1 MSPGCV
7 SDVNDSVHTPV
18 IRRKC
23 AIRNFNNMLQEVPVV
38 DLAAPSAGADL
49 VRSLELASSALIV
62 GHGVDLSLRQDVIAR
77 SREFFAL
84 PREVKQQVRWPGTG
98 PWHGWQPVYEGAAD
112 IIGTRVPDLV
122 ERFEVHEVDEFS
134 LWPDEVAGFREAWL
148 AYYFSCA
155 TLASRL
161 VRVVAAELDL
171 PEEELPAWTDG
182 QFANLVANHY
192 LPQPE
197 PPLPGQT
204 RVGAHTDRGG
214 VTLLAADE
222 APGGLEVR
230 LAGQRWVPVVIPPD
244 AYVLQVG
251 DLFARWTNRRLPANV
266 HRVVNPPREVAAT
279 ASRLALV
286 YFHYPALDARVVPAP
301 SCVTADRPALA
312 PLVCGEHLLARQ
324 EAFKVR
330 VDEAYVP
337 A

>member
-1 MSPGCV
+1 
-7 SDVNDSVHTPV
+7 
-18 IRRKC
+18 
-23 AIRNFNNMLQEVPVV
+23 MLQEVPVV
-38 DLAAPSAGADL
+38 DLSLPTAGADL
-49 VRSLELASSALIV
+49 VRSLELASSALVV
-62 GHGVDLSLRQDVIAR
+62 GHGVDLGLRQEVVAR
-77 SREFFAL
+77 SRAFFAL
-84 PREVKQQVRWPGTG
+84 PREVKERVRWPGTG
-98 PWHGWQPVYEGAAD
+98 PWHGWQPVYEGVAELT
-112 IIGTRVPDLV
+112 GTRMPDLV
-122 ERFEVHEVDEFS
+122 ERFEVHEVEAFA
-134 LWPDEVAGFREAWL
+134 LWPQEVAGFRDAWL

-161 VRVVAAELDL
+161 VRLVAAELDL
-171 PEEELPAWTDG
+171 PQAALADWTDR

-192 LPQPE
+192 LPQPT

-230 LAGQRWVPVVIPPD
+230 LGGRHWVPVVIPAD

-286 YFHYPALDARVVPAP
+286 YFHYPALDTVVVPAP
-301 SCVTADRPALA
+301 SCVTRERPAL
-312 PLVCGEHLLARQ
+312 PSLVCGDHLLARQ

-330 VDEAYVP
+330 VDEQYAT